1 MTNTTNGKGATIWN
15 RNYVLC
21 MLVSACASF
30 AQSMFNP
37 AMPVYGQSIGLGA
50 DVIGFITAIALLLCM
65 FGRGISGKFSDIM
78 SKKKLVWIGMTIT
91 ISGYV
96 LYFFALSMPVF
107 FVARVLQTIGSGM
120 TTTVLSALSI
130 SVVPSK
136 RIPSAIAIFSIA
148 SSLAQCFA
156 PNIGTNLAYGGQFKI
171 LFVTAPLLLLL
182 ATFLLSRINEGPVPG
197 RPKAAKAPSDP
208 GAKDVSAAVP
218 SGENAGRRSFLDKI
232 LCVPAIP
239 SAILL
244 LFNGIIFTSITNYL
258 SLYGLER
265 DLKDIGIFFT
275 VNAVT
280 MIVSRP
286 LVGKICDSKPLS
298 FIIIPGFIAEMAAC
312 ALLALTWEM
321 PMVYGAA
328 VCYGLGFGSTQ
339 AAIQIMAIRSVGPE
353 RRGDAN
359 GTFYVGGDIGLAFGA
374 YAAGAI
380 FNAVGSKVMYL
391 FMAAVAVVSVVFYL
405 GYQIKVRHRNVKAER
420 NVKSEGNCESA

>member
-1 MTNTTNGKGATIWN
+1 MYSRAVSGRGETIWN

-21 MLVSACASF
+21 MFVSACAAF

-37 AMPVYGQSIGLGA
+37 AMPVYGQSIGLKA
-50 DVIGFITAIALLLCM
+50 DVIGFITAVALLLCM

-78 SKKKLVWIGMTIT
+78 SKKKLVWLGIIIT
-91 ISGYV
+91 LAGYA
-96 LYFFALSMPVF
+96 LYFLAFSIPVF
-107 FVARVLQTIGSGM
+107 FIARVLQTIGSGM

-156 PNIGTNLAYGGQFKI
+156 PNIGTNLAYAGQFKV
-171 LFVTAPLLLLL
+171 LFVTALVLLFL
-182 ATFLLSRINEGPVPG
+182 AAFLLSRIDEGPVPV
-197 RPKAAKAPSDP
+197 RQAAAS
-208 GAKDVSAAVP
+208 GA
-218 SGENAGRRSFLDKI
+218 RRFKGGSHGKFNLDKI

-239 SAILL
+239 AAILL
-244 LFNGIIFTSITNYL
+244 LFNGIIYTSITNYL
-258 SLYGLER
+258 SLYGIER
-265 DLKDIGIFFT
+265 DLKNIGIFFT

-280 MIVSRP
+280 MIISRP
-286 LVGKICDSKPLS
+286 LVGKICDSRPLS
-298 FIIIPGFIAEMAAC
+298 WIIIPGFIAEMAAC
-312 ALLALTWEM
+312 VLLAMTWDM
-321 PMVYGAA
+321 PVIYAAA

-359 GTFYVGGDIGLAFGA
+359 GTFYVGGDIGLALGA

-380 FNAVGSKVMYL
+380 FNAAGSMVMYL
-391 FMAAVAVVSVVFYL
+391 FMAGAAVLSIIFYV
-405 GYQIKVRHRNVKAER
+405 GYKVRA
-420 NVKSEGNCESA
+420 SQT